1 MLSSTPPQ
9 TPNQDIRLFTL
20 LMGLAI
26 LTYLMP
32 WHSPLGRDF
41 VVNATAFGFICLAI
55 AAFFWQNPI
64 TKLSKSVLTWL
75 LLALL
80 IGCQPLFNHIA
91 YPDALIFPVISL
103 LVIALTALI
112 GSNIENKANLLNRL
126 FIAVYLMAIIT
137 FMIQMMQMSGYQ
149 IDYKGWVI
157 ARGNANGGRYDGNFG
172 QANHAGYAFVLALCG
187 VIYQLQQSFQERLN
201 APHLSAPQWLM
212 GRYRQ
217 YTRFGLMVLFVI
229 FTIGLALTQSRA
241 GLVMMLA
248 VIPIFFLTQPIAW
261 KNKLSATVLGLV
273 VFVLYYMGA
282 SWLSN
287 YSSANQLGAVS
298 RMAGGQGNRSAMSER
313 AMMIFHDHVLTG
325 VGWNNYM
332 GASVDYAQYF
342 KWPEIADHSHN
353 FATMIL
359 AELGVLGALCFV
371 PIVWVLVRA
380 IHLRHSSESAI
391 ALAFVIAS
399 ILYASVEYPLWYF
412 RYLAVFA
419 LFLALI
425 DQRNWQL
432 VWPSKLT
439 KAMSVI
445 MLGLAMLS
453 GYYIWQYFQLNYLDY
468 NRFIKHTNHLNQDQ
482 GIDYQNEVFGFSA
495 YHDRILAMQVPI
507 NRHQASV
514 KEEIFEEVLNTDSSQ
529 YNILAYAQLL
539 AYKGDQQAAL
549 THIKAACVMVK
560 DLSDCDNVDT
570 DLGNL
575 AKQDPATFADLY
587 REFRQWRH
595 ANPEKTGL
603 TP

>member
-1 MLSSTPPQ
+1 M
-9 TPNQDIRLFTL
+9 PNHTFSQDIRLFTL
-20 LMGLAI
+20 FMGLAI

-41 VVNATAFGFICLAI
+41 IVNATAFGFVTLGL
-55 AAFFWQNPI
+55 AAFFWQNSI
-64 TKLSKSVLTWL
+64 TRISKSVLTWL
-75 LLALL
+75 LLAVL
-80 IGCQPLFNHIA
+80 ILCQPLFNRIA
-91 YPDALIFPVISL
+91 YPDALMFPVVSL
-103 LVIALTALI
+103 IVVALTAI
-112 GSNIENKANLLNRL
+112 VGTNIDHKAYLLNRL
-126 FIAVYLMAIIT
+126 FIAVYIMAIIT
-137 FMIQMMQMSGYQ
+137 FMIQMMQMQGYQ
-149 IDYKGWVI
+149 IDVKGWVI

-187 VIYQLQQSFQERLN
+187 VIYQLQQSFKGQ
-201 APHLSAPQWLM
+201 LSAPELLI

-217 YTRFGLMVLFVI
+217 HARFGLMVLFVI

-248 VIPIFFLTQPIAW
+248 VIPIFFLTQPMPW
-261 KNKLSATVLGLV
+261 KTKLSATVFGLV

-287 YSSANQLGAVS
+287 YNSANQLGAVS

-332 GASVDYAQYF
+332 GASVNYAQYF

-359 AELGVLGALCFV
+359 AELGLLGALCFV
-371 PIVWVLVRA
+371 PIVWLLVRA

-391 ALAFVIAS
+391 ALAFVVAS

-425 DQRNWQL
+425 EQAKWRLSVNLYVRKAVAISL
-432 VWPSKLT
+432 VGAAL
-439 KAMSVI
+439 V
-445 MLGLAMLS
+445 S
-453 GYYIWQYFQLNYLDY
+453 GYYTWQYFHLNYLDY
-468 NRFIKHTNHLNQDQ
+468 NRFIKHTNHLNQDA
-482 GIDYQNEVFGFSA
+482 GIDYQNDVFGFSA
-495 YHDRILAMQVPI
+495 YHNRILAMQVPV
-507 NRHQASV
+507 NRNQADV
-514 KEEIFEEVLNTDSSQ
+514 KQEIFEDVLTTDSSQ
-529 YNILAYAQLL
+529 FNLLAYAQFL
-539 AYKGDQQAAL
+539 AFKGEQQQAL
-549 THIKAACVMVK
+549 KQIEAACVMVK
-560 DLSDCDNVDT
+560 DLSDCNNVDT

-575 AKQDPATFADLY
+575 AKQDPTTFAPLY
-587 REFRQWRH
+587 RQFQQWRE

-603 TP
+603 QP